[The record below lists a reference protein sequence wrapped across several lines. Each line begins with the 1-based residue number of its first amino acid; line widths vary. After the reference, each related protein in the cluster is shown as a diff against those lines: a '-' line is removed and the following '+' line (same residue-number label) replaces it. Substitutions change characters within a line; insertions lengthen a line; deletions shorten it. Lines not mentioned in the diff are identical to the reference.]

1 MFTSDVDVYAEL
13 RKTVPRYSKQI
24 FLRFGVNCFG
34 RHWTRIRSETRVPAS
49 VAKRVHRRGEELA
62 RELLPLGEGLTAHDL
77 GALGIIH
84 DDWFSLGREEFW
96 RSTLIET
103 AERHPRIFQSMVIL
117 ASRPPSAYR
126 AREVLRPESVS
137 GFTTKMILRRAEEWR
152 RSVKGQSGCRSG

>member
-13 RKTVPRYSKQI
+13 RKTTPHYSKQI

-34 RHWTRIRSETRVPAS
+34 RHWTRIRSEARVPAS
-49 VAKRVHRRGEELA
+49 VAKRVHQWGEELA
-62 RELLPLGEGLTAHDL
+62 RELLPLGEELTAHDL

-84 DDWFSLGREEFW
+84 DDWFSLGREKFW
-96 RSTLIET
+96 RSMLID
-103 AERHPRIFQSMVIL
+103 AVKKHPRIFHSIVIL

-137 GFTTKMILRRAEEWR
+137 GLTTKMILRRAERWR
-152 RSVKGQSGCRSG
+152 RSMRGRSGCRSG

>member
-13 RKTVPRYSKQI
+13 RKTAPRHSKQI

-34 RHWTRIRSETRVPAS
+34 RHWTRIRSEARVPAP
-49 VAKRVHRRGEELA
+49 VAKQVHRRGEELA
-62 RELLPLGEGLTAHDL
+62 RELLLLGEELTAHDL

-84 DDWFSLGREEFW
+84 DDWFSLGREKFW
-96 RSTLIET
+96 RSTLVE
-103 AERHPRIFQSMVIL
+103 AARKYPRIFQSIVIL

-137 GFTTKMILRRAEEWR
+137 GPTTKMILRRAEEWR
-152 RSVKGQSGCRSG
+152 RSVRGRSGCRSG